1 MAVVFRFPF
10 PAVLVGLALAVSV
23 SVSVSVVR
31 ADPLPFTPDW
41 REQSFPRLSANS
53 YGALGNRLD
62 IVSDQAVSVLYT
74 ALPESRW
81 GARSASWRW
90 GVEQS
95 VPPTDLRRKGGDDRN
110 ISIYFVFMDEASAR
124 RAGPDPRLRSL
135 LGNRNA
141 RMLVYVWGGDQPRGA
156 VLDSPY
162 LAARGKSLILRGAG
176 TGAHPEA
183 VDLAADYARIFGG
196 APEALVGI
204 AVSADSDDTKTAVR
218 AWISEMVIR

>member
-1 MAVVFRFPF
+1 MPFLFR
-10 PAVLVGLALAVSV
+10 LSLIALAASL
-23 SVSVSVVR
+23 SLSGAALR
-31 ADPLPFTPDW
+31 ADPLPFTSDW

-62 IVSDQAVSVLYT
+62 ILSDQAVSVLYT

-81 GARSASWRW
+81 PARAASWRW
-90 GVEQS
+90 AVEQS

-124 RAGPDPRLRSL
+124 RAGPNPRLRSL

-141 RMLVYVWGGDQPRGA
+141 KMLVYVWGGDHQRGE

-162 LAARGKSLILRGAG
+162 LDARGKSLILRGAG
-176 TGAHPEA
+176 TGTHAEA

-196 APEALVGI
+196 TPDALVGI
-204 AVSADSDDTKTAVR
+204 AVSADSDDTETAIR
-218 AWISEMVIR
+218 ASISDMVIR